1 MLSFALSSGTFA
13 NPEGGNVVSGSA
25 NISANGK
32 KLDVYQQSDRAVID
46 WRSFDIQ
53 IDEHTQ
59 FHQPSS
65 SATALNRVNSAD
77 PSHILGQLS
86 ANGNVILVNPN
97 GVFFGSGSKVD
108 VNGLI
113 ATTSDITNADFMAGN
128 MRFNIP
134 GNPNAAVVN
143 AGNISAK
150 DAGLVALVAPN
161 VANHGVITA
170 KFGRVELASGNSFM
184 VDLYGDGLYE
194 LKVSDEVLSQ
204 LVSNTGSIR
213 AEGGTIAITAA
224 AGKEIV
230 NSLITIEG
238 ELRAPTIE
246 EKGGKIIIAA
256 EGSNAVQ
263 GNVEEDKDKKQGS
276 STVLVGNAYIDAS
289 GRDEGEQGGEIEITA
304 DNIGILQNTIID
316 ASGHSA
322 PVPEAKPDIE
332 PSAAEGTSHV
342 SDGTS
347 QNGDNQNNSSA
358 AEGTSHA
365 SDDSSSR
372 GDNGTATMTADK
384 DIRAEDE
391 FLAHENRA
399 GGSIKIGGDY
409 LGTGDTATAEYVYV
423 DQNSFIFN
431 DAIESGDAGRTIIW
445 SDHTTDFYGN
455 VFARGGNKGGNGG
468 FLETSGKKFLD
479 AKGYAD
485 LTAIDGYKKGTYLLD
500 PADITIYG
508 NVDPTFVSTDGSVNL
523 AADLQLWL
531 DAADATQVELRY
543 SSNGISGTTASGAA
557 SSNTI
562 TTNVDISANLEV
574 GTRIRLGSAGAV
586 TTADILGADTYTIT
600 AIAGTTITVAETLTA
615 NYSGDTLRR
624 GTVSQWN
631 DKSGNANHATQ
642 GTTSRRPIWID
653 NAINGNSALDLDGA
667 NDELDSYYFSSSSAS
682 LISVYNSNSNG
693 STRRVFGSTGIGNSR
708 GFSQTA
714 ANSLSYRGSGEA
726 GTIAPVINQ
735 NIIRFSTRTNSHQTD
750 YINGEENIN
759 VLRALPNIAGDISV
773 GHPTTTSGYFNGLI
787 GELLVLDDAASTEE
801 RNLFEQYQSA
811 KWDIALDPIAG
822 AGTEA
827 AEAMGA
833 TGYSSFTTNYLER
846 LSNTADIILQAD
858 NSITLDLQGDSLDL
872 VDDRSITLQTTN
884 GDINT
889 ASAGSIVTNRTTTG
903 GNITFDAGG
912 SGDINIDH
920 TLNLNAQNNGDITFT
935 AGGDINTSSN
945 LNIVSGVH
953 NLGGGGSQPE
963 PPEPV
968 VPKNPTNS
976 IMLPNTFTITSQDP
990 TIKLDNRVGSKLIKT
1005 PERLNN
1011 RKTSNTPSGNLN
1023 KSNNSNYVD
1032 SDNELKQ
1039 SDEETNHTTNN
1050 DTTESNKE
1058 NNQESDSINNEKDE
1072 NRKSNK
1078 TQSIKSKSK
1087 KILHGLVEI
1096 HPTLVKLFE
1105 LGRKS
1110 F

>member
-65 SATALNRVNSAD
+65 SATALNRVNNSN

-128 MRFNIP
+128 LRFNIP
-134 GNPNAAVVN
+134 GNPNAAIVN

-170 KFGRVELASGNSFM
+170 KFGRVELASGDSFM

-289 GRDEGEQGGEIEITA
+289 GRDEGEQGGQIEITG

-322 PVPEAKPDIE
+322 PVPTTKPDTNK
-332 PSAAEGTSHV
+332 S
-342 SDGTS
+342 
-347 QNGDNQNNSSA
+347 
-358 AEGTSHA
+358 
-365 SDDSSSR
+365 
-372 GDNGTATMTADK
+372 TATMTANK
-384 DIRAEDE
+384 EVRTEEE
-391 FLAHENRA
+391 FLEHENRA

-455 VFARGGNKGGNGG
+455 VFARGGNEGGNGG

-508 NVDPTFVSTDGSVNL
+508 NVDPTFVSTDGSVDL
-523 AADLQLWL
+523 ASDLQLWL
-531 DAADATQVELRY
+531 DAADATQVELTY
-543 SSNGISGTTASGAA
+543 STDSLGAATASGAMNT
-557 SSNTI
+557 NTI
-562 TTNVDISANLEV
+562 TTSADVSANLEV
-574 GTRIRLGSAGAV
+574 GARIRLGAAGAV
-586 TTADILGADTYTIT
+586 TTADTLGADTYTIT
-600 AIAGTTITVAETLTA
+600 AIAGTTITVQETLTA
-615 NYSGDTLRR
+615 NYTADALYR
-624 GTVSQWN
+624 GLVSQWS
-631 DKSGNANHATQ
+631 DKSGNTNHATQ
-642 GTTSRRPIWID
+642 AVEGSMPLWVD
-653 NAINGNSALDLDGA
+653 NGLNGNSVIRPTGNTDYLITPSININQRSYFITYELESTSPFGLYHSLLMQSVDPHFQVYGDASGWNYYQSGAYNNILPISTNAEILSLTQDADLSVHINSG
-667 NDELDSYYFSSSSAS
+667 NSNTITLPSSS
-682 LISVYNSNSNG
+682 LN
-693 STRRVFGSTGIGNSR
+693 
-708 GFSQTA
+708 
-714 ANSLSYRGSGEA
+714 
-726 GTIAPVINQ
+726 AP
-735 NIIRFSTRTNSHQTD
+735 FH
-750 YINGEENIN
+750 
-759 VLRALPNIAGDISV
+759 IAG
-773 GHPTTTSGYFNGLI
+773 FNGLYSTNGKI
-787 GELLVLDDAASTEE
+787 GETLIYDNDLSDTN
-801 RNLFEQYQSA
+801 RNLIEQYQST
-811 KWDIALDPIAG
+811 KWGIALDLFPG

-827 AEAMGA
+827 AEAMGDN
-833 TGYSSFTTNYLER
+833 GYSAFTTDYLEH

-858 NSITLDLQGDSLDL
+858 NSITLDLQGDSLTL
-872 VDDRSITLQTTN
+872 IDDRSITLRTTN
-884 GDINT
+884 GDIST
-889 ASAGSIVTNRTTTG
+889 ASTGSIITNRTSTG
-903 GNITFDAGG
+903 GNITFNAGG
-912 SGDINIDH
+912 SGDININH
-920 TLNLNAQNNGDITFT
+920 IISLNAQNNGEITLI
-935 AGGDINTSSN
+935 AGG
-945 LNIVSGVH
+945 
-953 NLGGGGSQPE
+953 
-963 PPEPV
+963 
-968 VPKNPTNS
+968 
-976 IMLPNTFTITSQDP
+976 
-990 TIKLDNRVGSKLIKT
+990 
-1005 PERLNN
+1005 
-1011 RKTSNTPSGNLN
+1011 
-1023 KSNNSNYVD
+1023 
-1032 SDNELKQ
+1032 
-1039 SDEETNHTTNN
+1039 
-1050 DTTESNKE
+1050 
-1058 NNQESDSINNEKDE
+1058 SINNEGNLSILSGRYNLGQNLKPNDAE
-1072 NRKSNK
+1072 VPNTVTIVSQEPVIEIDTGINSNTSEILETIDKTSKSNEPLHEDSSSTTPEESENQESENDNNDLK
-1078 TQSIKSKSK
+1078 TKKSLGAKAK
-1087 KILHGLVEI
+1087 KILHGMVEI
-1096 HPTLVKLFE
+1096 HPAIVKLFN
-1105 LGRKS
+1105 LKNS
-1110 F
+1110 YTFSK

>member
-128 MRFNIP
+128 LRFNIP

-170 KFGRVELASGNSFM
+170 KFGRVELASGDSFM

-213 AEGGTIAITAA
+213 AEGGTIAITAS

-263 GNVEEDKDKKQGS
+263 GNVEEDKGKKQGS
-276 STVLVGNAYIDAS
+276 STVLVGNSYIDAS

-384 DIRAEDE
+384 DIRAEEE

-455 VFARGGNKGGNGG
+455 VFARGGNEGGNGG

-531 DAADATQVELRY
+531 DAADASQVELTY
-543 SSNGISGTTASGAA
+543 STNGMSAATASGT
-557 SSNTI
+557 SGTNTI
-562 TTNVDISANLEV
+562 TTSADVSANLEV
-574 GTRIRLGSAGAV
+574 GARIRLGAAGAV
-586 TTADILGADTYTIT
+586 TTADTLGADTYTIT
-600 AIAGTTITVAETLTA
+600 AIAGTTITVQETLTA
-615 NYSGDTLRR
+615 NYTADALYR
-624 GTVSQWN
+624 GLVSQWS
-631 DKSGNANHATQ
+631 DKSGNTNHAAQ
-642 GTTSRRPIWID
+642 GVDDRMPLWVD
-653 NAINGNSALDLDGA
+653 NGLNGNSTINFDGDRDFLTLTTDFIDGA
-667 NDELDSYYFSSSSAS
+667 SEFTIQALALATHLEANASPSGHTFPEDPIIHSAGSSNDIFGLTLTDSHVTVYVDTGPNRTLSTTGSYLNQPTIFNSLFSSSKMELFENGLLIASDNTPNAAADSSGNDLRIGGRHGSAGNDFYFEGYIPEIIGYQTA
-682 LISVYNSNSNG
+682 LD
-693 STRRVFGSTGIGNSR
+693 GNSR
-708 GFSQTA
+708 
-714 ANSLSYRGSGEA
+714 
-726 GTIAPVINQ
+726 
-735 NIIRFSTRTNSHQTD
+735 NII
-750 YINGEENIN
+750 
-759 VLRALPNIAGDISV
+759 
-773 GHPTTTSGYFNGLI
+773 
-787 GELLVLDDAASTEE
+787 
-801 RNLFEQYQSA
+801 EQYQSA
-811 KWDIALDPIAG
+811 KWDIALDPVAG

-858 NSITLDLQGDSLDL
+858 NTITLDLQGDSLTL
-872 VDDRSITLQTTN
+872 IDDRSITLRTTN
-884 GDINT
+884 GDIST
-889 ASAGSIVTNRTTTG
+889 ASTGSIITNRTTTG

-920 TLNLNAQNNGDITFT
+920 TLTLNAQNNGDITFT
-935 AGGDINTSSN
+935 AGGDVNTSSN
-945 LNIVSGVH
+945 LNIVSGNY
-953 NLGGGGSQPE
+953 NLADDMGGGGSQP

-968 VPKNPTNS
+968 VPTTPINP
-976 IMLPNTFTITSQDP
+976 IMLPNTVVITSQEP
-990 TIKLDNRVGSKLIKT
+990 TSQKENSIYNDESFYEDNSLT
-1005 PERLNN
+1005 
-1011 RKTSNTPSGNLN
+1011 TS
-1023 KSNNSNYVD
+1023 
-1032 SDNELKQ
+1032 KQ
-1039 SDEETNHTTNN
+1039 SASKKTKKEE
-1050 DTTESNKE
+1050 SKNK
-1058 NNQESDSINNEKDE
+1058 NAKTK
-1072 NRKSNK
+1072 KSLGAK
-1078 TQSIKSKSK
+1078 AK
-1087 KILHGLVEI
+1087 KILHGAVEI
-1096 HPTLVKLFE
+1096 HPALVKFFNIT
-1105 LGRKS
+1105 KIPS
-1110 F
+1110 NFK

>member
-13 NPEGGNVVSGSA
+13 NPEGGQVVSGSA

-170 KFGRVELASGNSFM
+170 KFGRVELASGDSFM

-194 LKVSDEVLSQ
+194 LKVSDKVLSQ

-263 GNVEEDKDKKQGS
+263 GNVEENKGKKQGS

-289 GRDEGEQGGEIEITA
+289 GRDEGEQGGEIEITG

-316 ASGHSA
+316 ASGHSP
-322 PVPEAKPDIE
+322 PVPTAKPDTNI
-332 PSAAEGTSHV
+332 PTS
-342 SDGTS
+342 TS
-347 QNGDNQNNSSA
+347 
-358 AEGTSHA
+358 
-365 SDDSSSR
+365 
-372 GDNGTATMTADK
+372 TMTADK
-384 DIRAEDE
+384 EVRTEEE

-423 DQNSFIFN
+423 DQNSYIFN

-455 VFARGGNKGGNGG
+455 VFARGGNEGGNGG

-485 LTAIDGYKKGTYLLD
+485 LTSIDGYKKGTYLLD

-508 NVDPTFVSTDGSVNL
+508 NTSSVFNSP
-523 AADLQLWL
+523 DLVGHW
-531 DAADATQVELRY
+531 DFEE
-543 SSNGISGTTASGAA
+543 GSGTTAGDSSGNGNNGTLINGPIWSGVGAPTPQSNNNSLDFDGSDDLVSVGTLGGLGTQEKSLSFWLNPDSLANETRIISNSDDANFSIRFRNGRVEVWGNQWRNIIPTAGAA
-557 SSNTI
+557 GTWTHYVFNFDGTGGVTGYKNSDVQLTNQVNENWSNI
-562 TTNVDISANLEV
+562 GI
-574 GTRIRLGSAGAV
+574 G
-586 TTADILGADTYTIT
+586 
-600 AIAGTTITVAETLTA
+600 
-615 NYSGDTLRR
+615 
-624 GTVSQWN
+624 
-631 DKSGNANHATQ
+631 
-642 GTTSRRPIWID
+642 
-653 NAINGNSALDLDGA
+653 
-667 NDELDSYYFSSSSAS
+667 DEL
-682 LISVYNSNSNG
+682 NN
-693 STRRVFGSTGIGNSR
+693 
-708 GFSQTA
+708 
-714 ANSLSYRGSGEA
+714 
-726 GTIAPVINQ
+726 
-735 NIIRFSTRTNSHQTD
+735 
-750 YINGEENIN
+750 
-759 VLRALPNIAGDISV
+759 
-773 GHPTTTSGYFNGLI
+773 FNGTHFDGLI
-787 GELLVLDDAASTEE
+787 DDVRIFDKTLSQNQINEL
-801 RNLFEQYQSA
+801 N
-811 KWDIALDPIAG
+811 
-822 AGTEA
+822 GTE
-827 AEAMGA
+827 
-833 TGYSSFTTNYLER
+833 FTVEGLEYM
-846 LSNTADIILQAD
+846 SNTADIILQAD
-858 NSITLDLQGDSLDL
+858 NSITLDLQGDSLTL
-872 VDDRSITLQTTN
+872 IDDRSITLRTTN
-884 GDINT
+884 GDIST
-889 ASAGSIVTNRTTTG
+889 ASTGSIITNRTTTG
-903 GNITFDAGG
+903 GNITFNAGG

-920 TLNLNAQNNGDITFT
+920 ALTLNAQNNGDITFT

-945 LNIVSGVH
+945 LNIVSGIH

-963 PPEPV
+963 PTPV
-968 VPKNPTNS
+968 EQVNLE
-976 IMLPNTFTITSQDP
+976 IPNTVTITSQEPAFEIDSNFNYSIND
-990 TIKLDNRVGSKLIKT
+990 IKDESFEQNIDSKSSPYNQENSRT
-1005 PERLNN
+1005 QNN
-1011 RKTSNTPSGNLN
+1011 NSVNAVEKETTNDKTSEQKYIP
-1023 KSNNSNYVD
+1023 KE
-1032 SDNELKQ
+1032 ELK
-1039 SDEETNHTTNN
+1039 SDKKYE
-1050 DTTESNKE
+1050 
-1058 NNQESDSINNEKDE
+1058 
-1072 NRKSNK
+1072 RV
-1078 TQSIKSKSK
+1078 KSKSK
-1087 KILHGLVEI
+1087 TILHGLVEI
-1096 HPTLVKLFE
+1096 HPKLVKLFN

-1110 F
+1110 KSFFD

>member
-128 MRFNIP
+128 LRFNIP
-134 GNPNAAVVN
+134 GNPNAAIVN

-161 VANHGVITA
+161 VANHGIITA
-170 KFGRVELASGNSFM
+170 KMGRVELASGDSFM

-332 PSAAEGTSHV
+332 PSAAEGTSHA
-342 SDGTS
+342 SDDS
-347 QNGDNQNNSSA
+347 SSSGDNNNNSSA
-358 AEGTSHA
+358 AEGTSRA
-365 SDDSSSR
+365 SDDSSSS
-372 GDNGTATMTADK
+372 GGNNNNGTATMTENK
-384 DIRAEDE
+384 DVRSEEE
-391 FLAHENRA
+391 FLEHENRA

-423 DQNSFIFN
+423 DQNSYIFN

-455 VFARGGNKGGNGG
+455 VFARGGNEGGNGG

-508 NVDPTFVSTDGSVNL
+508 NVDPTFVSTDGSVDL
-523 AADLQLWL
+523 ASDLQLWL
-531 DAADATQVELRY
+531 DAADATQVELTY
-543 SSNGISGTTASGAA
+543 STDSLGAATASGAMNT
-557 SSNTI
+557 NTI
-562 TTNVDISANLEV
+562 TTSADVSANLEV
-574 GTRIRLGSAGAV
+574 GARIRLGAAGAV
-586 TTADILGADTYTIT
+586 TTADTLGTDTYTIT
-600 AIAGTTITVAETLTA
+600 AIAGTTITVQETLTA
-615 NYSGDTLRR
+615 NYTADALYR
-624 GTVSQWN
+624 GLVSQWS
-631 DKSGNANHATQ
+631 DKSGNTNHATQ
-642 GTTSRRPIWID
+642 GVAANMPLWVD
-653 NAINGNSALDLDGA
+653 NGLNGNSVINFDGVNDDLQTSTPVILETDDMSLLFHGT
-667 NDELDSYYFSSSSAS
+667 SA
-682 LISVYNSNSNG
+682 I
-693 STRRVFGSTGIGNSR
+693 TRGRAGFG
-708 GFSQTA
+708 GFS
-714 ANSLSYRGSGEA
+714 L
-726 GTIAPVINQ
+726 
-735 NIIRFSTRTNSHQTD
+735 F
-750 YINGEENIN
+750 
-759 VLRALPNIAGDISV
+759 
-773 GHPTTTSGYFNGLI
+773 
-787 GELLVLDDAASTEE
+787 LDDADIGRAVLTSGGNVGYTSTASNSPLGILLVDQNNPVIGQTTVQVFKAGEE
-801 RNLFEQYQSA
+801 GDLITAGKINLRNSTINLSIGYRNNVAEVGDVYDTISYNTAISDEARNLLEQYQSA
-811 KWDIALDPIAG
+811 KWDISLDLFPG

-827 AEAMGA
+827 AEAMGDN
-833 TGYSSFTTNYLER
+833 GYSAFTTNYLER

-858 NSITLDLQGDSLDL
+858 NSITLDLQGDTLTL
-872 VDDRSITLQTTN
+872 LDDRSITLRTTN

-889 ASAGSIVTNRTTTG
+889 LSTGSIITNRTNTG
-903 GNITFDAGG
+903 GNITLNAGG
-912 SGDINIDH
+912 SGDININH
-920 TLNLNAQNNGDITFT
+920 IIALNAQNNGDITFT
-935 AGGDINTSSN
+935 AGGNVNNEGNLSIISGRYNFGQSLNTIEKPSN
-945 LNIVSGVH
+945 TKVPSTVAIVS
-953 NLGGGGSQPE
+953 QE
-963 PPEPV
+963 
-968 VPKNPTNS
+968 S
-976 IMLPNTFTITSQDP
+976 IDKIDGNTHYNANDIQNYTLETMSETS
-990 TIKLDNRVGSKLIKT
+990 
-1005 PERLNN
+1005 
-1011 RKTSNTPSGNLN
+1011 
-1023 KSNNSNYVD
+1023 
-1032 SDNELKQ
+1032 
-1039 SDEETNHTTNN
+1039 
-1050 DTTESNKE
+1050 E
-1058 NNQESDSINNEKDE
+1058 NNQSFYEDNSTTASQE
-1072 NRKSNK
+1072 NASEEVKNDKNSKNDLKTKKSLGTK
-1078 TQSIKSKSK
+1078 AK
-1087 KILHGLVEI
+1087 KILHGAVEI
-1096 HPTLVKLFE
+1096 HPTLVKFFNITKAPNLF
-1105 LGRKS
+1105 K
-1110 F
+1110 

>member
-13 NPEGGNVVSGSA
+13 NPEGGQVVSGSA

-65 SATALNRVNSAD
+65 SATALNRVNNAD

-128 MRFNIP
+128 LRFNIP

-170 KFGRVELASGNSFM
+170 KFGRVELASGDSFM

-263 GNVEEDKDKKQGS
+263 GNVEEDKGKKQGS

-316 ASGHSA
+316 ASGHSV
-322 PVPEAKPDIE
+322 PVPEAKPDTNI
-332 PSAAEGTSHV
+332 PTS
-342 SDGTS
+342 TS
-347 QNGDNQNNSSA
+347 
-358 AEGTSHA
+358 
-365 SDDSSSR
+365 
-372 GDNGTATMTADK
+372 TMTADK
-384 DIRAEDE
+384 EVRTEEE

-455 VFARGGNKGGNGG
+455 VFARGGNEGGNGG

-508 NVDPTFVSTDGSVNL
+508 NVDPTFVSTDGSVDL
-523 AADLQLWL
+523 SADLEVWL
-531 DAADATQVELRY
+531 DAADETQVELTY
-543 SSNGISGTTASGAA
+543 SADHLGGATASGT
-557 SSNTI
+557 SGSNTI
-562 TTNVDISANLEV
+562 TTSADVSGVLEV
-574 GTRIRLGSAGAV
+574 GARIRLNAAGVV
-586 TTADILGADTYTIT
+586 TTADTLGADTYTIT

-615 NYSGDTLRR
+615 NYTAGNLYR
-624 GTVSQWN
+624 GVVSQWS
-631 DKSGNANHATQ
+631 DKSGNASHAAQ
-642 GTTSRRPIWID
+642 AINSRRPLWI
-653 NAINGNSALDLDGA
+653 
-667 NDELDSYYFSSSSAS
+667 SSSADLNNQGS
-682 LISVYNSNSNG
+682 LRFYSSQLNQLTLAPDLNNTAGGYNSIFFTMNWSGTTNQMPFGFNSYDLWFNTAGNG
-693 STRRVFGSTGIGNSR
+693 FGFNTNDAVSYGI
-708 GFSQTA
+708 SQVGLENRWLQTTA
-714 ANSLSYRGSGEA
+714 NFY
-726 GTIAPVINQ
+726 
-735 NIIRFSTRTNSHQTD
+735 
-750 YINGEENIN
+750 
-759 VLRALPNIAGDISV
+759 
-773 GHPTTTSGYFNGLI
+773 NGLI
-787 GELLVLDDAASTEE
+787 EDNVELFLNGLEQNLTFISGINNSRTVVDNLTISGWNNNNLYAFDGEMSEFVILDDKASDAS
-801 RNLFEQYQSA
+801 RALIEQYQSS
-811 KWDIALDPIAG
+811 KWGIALDPVAG

-827 AEAMGA
+827 AEAMSA
-833 TGYSSFTTNYLER
+833 TGYSVFTADYLER

-858 NSITLDLQGDSLDL
+858 NSITLDLQGDALTL
-872 VDDRSITLQTTN
+872 ADDRSITLQTIN

-889 ASAGSIVTNRTTTG
+889 ASTGSIITNRTNTG
-903 GNITFDAGG
+903 GNITFNAGG

-920 TLNLNAQNNGDITFT
+920 ILALNAQNNGDITFI
-935 AGGDINTSSN
+935 AGDNVNNEGNLSIISGRYNLGQSLNTIEKPNYKDVPSTVTIVSQEPVIKIDTSIDSSSN
-945 LNIVSGVH
+945 DVQSETLDATNETSESDA
-953 NLGGGGSQPE
+953 LLYES
-963 PPEPV
+963 
-968 VPKNPTNS
+968 NPSTTNS
-976 IMLPNTFTITSQDP
+976 EESINQEAEND
-990 TIKLDNRVGSKLIKT
+990 
-1005 PERLNN
+1005 
-1011 RKTSNTPSGNLN
+1011 
-1023 KSNNSNYVD
+1023 SNN
-1032 SDNELKQ
+1032 DNDMKAQ
-1039 SDEETNHTTNN
+1039 
-1050 DTTESNKE
+1050 
-1058 NNQESDSINNEKDE
+1058 
-1072 NRKSNK
+1072 KSLSAK
-1078 TQSIKSKSK
+1078 AK
-1087 KILHGLVEI
+1087 KILYGAVEI
-1096 HPTLVKLFE
+1096 HSALVTFFGLAKSPDLF
-1105 LGRKS
+1105 K
-1110 F
+1110 